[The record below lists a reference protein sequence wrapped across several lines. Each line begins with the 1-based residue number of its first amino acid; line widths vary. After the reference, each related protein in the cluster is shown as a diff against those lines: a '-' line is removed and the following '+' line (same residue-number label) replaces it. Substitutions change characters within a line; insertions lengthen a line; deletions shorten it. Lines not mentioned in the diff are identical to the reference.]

1 MTTGTVRRTQAE
13 RSATTR
19 ARVLRAGVDALVELG
34 YAATTTGEVQARA
47 GVSRGALT
55 HHFPTRSSLM
65 LAAMDLLYE
74 DFSSDVRQAA
84 ADLPAGRARLRPALA
99 MVWGRFDGPLFTAAM
114 ELWVAARTDTELRSA
129 LIPHE
134 RALGLELRTL
144 CREVLGPE
152 LSAHPRAETA
162 YQVLLTS
169 MRGQGMA
176 YVLQPDAPRSDVPVE
191 QWLTMLEALA

>member
-1 MTTGTVRRTQAE
+1 MTVTVARRTQAE

-19 ARVLRAGVDALVELG
+19 ARVLRAAVDALVELG

-55 HHFPTRSSLM
+55 HHFPTRASLM

-74 DFSSDVRQAA
+74 DFSTDVREAA
-84 ADLPAGRARLRPALA
+84 ADLPSGRARVRPALA
-99 MVWGRFDGPLFTAAM
+99 LIWGRFDGPLFTAAM
-114 ELWVAARTDTELRSA
+114 ELWVAARTDPDLRSA
-129 LIPHE
+129 LLPHE
-134 RALGLELRTL
+134 RELGLELRAL
-144 CREVLGPE
+144 CREVLGPD
-152 LSAHPRAETA
+152 LIRHPKAETA

-169 MRGQGMA
+169 MRGQAMA
-176 YVLQPDAPRSDVPVE
+176 YVLQPDAPRSDVQVE